1 MITRIQIFLIFFDE
15 CFFDRV
21 DVAERSAVDVFGYL
35 HVLARNKLEA
45 ISWKTFHC
53 VIVNKIELKLNFY
66 EDWKVKQPFL
76 GIRLERQY
84 LLRQVC

>member
-1 MITRIQIFLIFFDE
+1 VMMFTRIQIFLIFFYE

-21 DVAERSAVDVFGYL
+21 DVAERSAVDVFGDL

-53 VIVNKIELKLNFY
+53 VIVNKIELKLNF
-66 EDWKVKQPFL
+66 
-76 GIRLERQY
+76 
-84 LLRQVC
+84 